1 MVCAWNFAFGWDF
14 KPSIS
19 FVYTVFTDSL
29 LSAIS
34 AMASRVARFF
44 PFFSVGGAY
53 YKKVLPTKFLC
64 YGRLACS
71 PGRKCNEDVSPPVYD
86 EFYGDNQAYDKETG

>member
-14 KPSIS
+14 RPSSS

-29 LSAIS
+29 LSEIS

-44 PFFSVGGAY
+44 QFFSVGGAY
-53 YKKVLPTKFLC
+53 YKKVLPDKVSML
-64 YGRLACS
+64 RLSCLLS
-71 PGRKCNEDVSPPVYD
+71 WPQV
-86 EFYGDNQAYDKETG
+86 Q

>member
-1 MVCAWNFAFGWDF
+1 MVCAWNFAFGLDF
-14 KPSIS
+14 RPSSS

-53 YKKVLPTKFLC
+53 YKKVLPDKVSML
-64 YGRLACS
+64 RLSCLLS
-71 PGRKCNEDVSPPVYD
+71 WPQV
-86 EFYGDNQAYDKETG
+86 Q